1 MTRLI
6 VINAVA
12 FGLFLPVLARAGS
25 FQLSEGSVSSLGTA
39 YAGGAA
45 SAEDVSTM
53 FFNPAGIALLD
64 HGEFQAAANGILP
77 SANFSNQGSRLWRQA
92 HRLTGNR

>member
-53 FFNPAGIALLD
+53 FFNPAGIAL
-64 HGEFQAAANGILP
+64 
-77 SANFSNQGSRLWRQA
+77 
-92 HRLTGNR
+92 